1 MREAASVMA
10 RHLAAIGVVALLL
23 SPESVTSAE
32 PDAAAESAAAPAR
45 AAIDPAAGA
54 FTIVIVPDTQH
65 EVDTHPDTS
74 ATLEFPWQLPRLE
87 RNAAWICEQREAQR
101 IAAVLHVGDF
111 VQGQPRGVHTQWDPI
126 ARFLDQIEGCGVPWL
141 GAFGNHDCDAGP
153 NGCALPAGGDRAG
166 NFSQFVAARAAKQP
180 EWQGAGPEIH
190 PAHGRCGLGGAL
202 RAPSRNGWIRFAGR
216 FAALSLDWYPDCKSQ
231 DDWARSVIEEHG
243 QDTHFLLLGHAV
255 ARPGDSPSCAGATE
269 PGQALRAGKLARSP
283 GAFAI
288 VGGHYTQDPNFA
300 CYGSS
305 EIAGRR
311 VLNVFS
317 DFQTNGMQNI
327 AGTLVLMR
335 IDTSAGLGQSNVC
348 IRQFNPSLAKYDVT
362 EPERCFDVPSL
373 R

>member
-1 MREAASVMA
+1 
-10 RHLAAIGVVALLL
+10 LAAIGVIGLLV
-23 SPESVTSAE
+23 SPESVTSAG
-32 PDAAAESAAAPAR
+32 PKAAVESAVAPAR

-87 RNAAWICEQREAQR
+87 RNAEWICEQRETQR

-111 VQGQPRGVHTQWDPI
+111 VQGQPRGVHTQWDSI
-126 ARFLDQIEGCGVPWL
+126 ARFLDRIEGCGVPWL

-180 EWQGAGPEIH
+180 EWQGAGPEIL
-190 PAHGRCGLGGAL
+190 PAHGRCGLGGAM

-216 FAALSLDWYPDCKSQ
+216 FAALSLDWYPDCRSQ

-243 QDTHFLLLGHAV
+243 ADTQFLLLGHAI
-255 ARPGDSPSCAGATE
+255 ATPGDSPSCAGATE

-317 DFQTNGMQNI
+317 DFQTNAMQNI

-335 IDTSAGLGQSNVC
+335 IDTSAGLGRNNVC
-348 IRQFNPSLAKYDVT
+348 LRQFNPFLAKYDVS